1 MRQDRCDLATGE
13 GDILA
18 RKLIDCPGSGIE
30 GVVESK
36 ITTQAPVPAAQD
48 TRKLQGQDLL
58 IHSPPISTQAYY
70 KLVCNDCLVL
80 VHSRIKLPTT
90 ELASPA
96 PGDGASSNATQG
108 ATVDLSQGYRIE
120 HVDERGLLFHL
131 RLPVPPL
138 QVPQAHT
145 EMLYQITERDVVSLK
160 RFPLLCKLVSQANP
174 PAKRRH
180 LVAPS
185 FTLVG
190 GHQLP
195 RVL

>member
-70 KLVCNDCLVL
+70 KLDQE
-80 VHSRIKLPTT
+80 SRQAGT
-90 ELASPA
+90 
-96 PGDGASSNATQG
+96 SN
-108 ATVDLSQGYRIE
+108 
-120 HVDERGLLFHL
+120 
-131 RLPVPPL
+131 
-138 QVPQAHT
+138 PQATHT
-145 EMLYQITERDVVSLK
+145 WS
-160 RFPLLCKLVSQANP
+160 P
-174 PAKRRH
+174 PPQH
-180 LVAPS
+180 S
-185 FTLVG
+185 FSDPVTTS
-190 GHQLP
+190 P
-195 RVL
+195 